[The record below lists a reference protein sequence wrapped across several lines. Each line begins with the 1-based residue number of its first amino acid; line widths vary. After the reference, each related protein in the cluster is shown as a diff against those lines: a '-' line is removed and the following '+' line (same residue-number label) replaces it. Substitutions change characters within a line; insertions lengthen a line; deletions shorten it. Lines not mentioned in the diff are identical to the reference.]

1 MASHHSE
8 MQITRSAGNS
18 QTIGDLEYFDHI
30 KKINDVFYDQIKLSD
45 QKAAYIFTFMMAL
58 LVTSKDVKAAFTAA
72 HYIDSDVVTIIASAC
87 LAISST
93 LTMLFAVFAVAP
105 RHVPKSTSLFWGNW
119 TSQREDFRRA
129 AQERNVGYLF
139 EQYLANAD
147 VLSTIARTKFRF
159 VKFAFLGMMATVLS
173 YVFALIIF

>member
-1 MASHHSE
+1 
-8 MQITRSAGNS
+8 MQIKRAVEDP
-18 QTIGDLEYFDHI
+18 QAIGDLEYFDHI

-58 LVTSKDVKAAFTAA
+58 LVTSKDVKAAFTAV
-72 HYIDSDVVTIIASAC
+72 HYINGDVVTIIASAC
-87 LAISST
+87 LAMSST

-105 RHVPKSTSLFWGNW
+105 RHIPRSTSLFWGNW

-129 AQERNVGYLF
+129 AQERDVGYLF
-139 EQYLANAD
+139 DQYLANAD
-147 VLSTIARTKFRF
+147 VLSAIARTKFRF

-173 YVFALIIF
+173 YVCALIIF